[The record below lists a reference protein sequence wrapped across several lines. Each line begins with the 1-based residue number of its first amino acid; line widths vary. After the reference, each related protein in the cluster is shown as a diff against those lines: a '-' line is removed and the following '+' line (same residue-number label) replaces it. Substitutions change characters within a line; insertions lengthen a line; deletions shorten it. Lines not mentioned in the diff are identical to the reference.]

1 MTNELMISGKEYH
14 TPSAKLNK
22 ALTTINTQIINVGK
36 ASEKVAQQ
44 LAIILDGKLWEN
56 TEFEDFNAVCNEFNM
71 GKSQGYKVVKAY
83 KRKYESE
90 FLKDRLA
97 IYNLSQIIE
106 MITLNE
112 SEVAELIDNG
122 DVNCGMTLAEIRA
135 VVKAYK
141 DAQKGADIGDNLPDE
156 NGGDASE
163 ETDALDDTG
172 IRVIYNGL
180 EVNVSDEKIQK
191 ALFKLLE
198 KYFVIEIVSEE

>member
-1 MTNELMISGKEYH
+1 MNDLMISGKEYH

-44 LAIILDGKLWEN
+44 LALILDNKLWEN
-56 TEFEDFNAVCNEFNM
+56 TEFADFTAVCNEFNM
-71 GKSQGYKVVKAY
+71 GKQQGYKVVKAY

-135 VVKAYK
+135 VVKAFK
-141 DAQKGADIGDNLPDE
+141 DAQKGADVGDELPSEDNDE
-156 NGGDASE
+156 SDESD
-163 ETDALDDTG
+163 TLDESG

-180 EVNVSDEKIQK
+180 ELNVSDAKIQD
-191 ALFKLLE
+191 ALYKFLIKNKLLE
-198 KYFVIEIVSEE
+198 VVSE

>member
-1 MTNELMISGKEYH
+1 MNDLMISGKEYH
-14 TPSAKLNK
+14 TPSAKVNK

-44 LAIILDGKLWEN
+44 LALILDNKLWEN
-56 TEFEDFNAVCNEFNM
+56 TEFADFTAVCNEFNM
-71 GKSQGYKVVKAY
+71 GKQQGYKVVKAY

-135 VVKAYK
+135 VVKAFK
-141 DAQKGADIGDNLPDE
+141 DAQKGADVGDDLPKESDADNDE
-156 NGGDASE
+156 SD
-163 ETDALDDTG
+163 TLDESG

-180 EVNVSDEKIQK
+180 ELNVTDTKIQD
-191 ALFKLLE
+191 ALYKLLVKHKVLE
-198 KYFVIEIVSEE
+198 VVSE

>member
-44 LAIILDGKLWEN
+44 LALILDGKLWEN

-71 GKSQGYKVVKAY
+71 GKAQGYKVVKAY

-97 IYNLSQIIE
+97 IYSLSQIIE

-135 VVKAYK
+135 VVKAFK
-141 DAQKGADIGDNLPDE
+141 DAQKGADVGDDLPDE
-156 NGGDASE
+156 NDGDASE
-163 ETDALDDTG
+163 SDALDDTG

-191 ALFKLLE
+191 ALYKLLE
-198 KYFVIEIVSEE
+198 KYNVIEIAQEG